1 MKTYQ
6 NIFHGTILSLLVF
19 SGVILVSTLVLFFW
33 AGAGMILGYP
43 WGALGNLGVSVFMLA
58 LAVVL
63 FGWVHQVA
71 QKVFIPLSDR
81 PAHPEEKSSGRLLQM
96 KRDQPAVTD

>member
-6 NIFHGTILSLLVF
+6 NIFHGTVLSLLVF
-19 SGVILVSTLVLFFW
+19 SGVILVSTLVLFLW

-43 WGALGNLGVSVFMLA
+43 SGALANLGVSVFMLA

-63 FGWVHQVA
+63 FGWIYQVA

-81 PAHPEEKSSGRLLQM
+81 SGLEERTNGTLLQR
-96 KRDQPAVTD
+96 KRDQSAVTD

>member
-19 SGVILVSTLVLFFW
+19 SGVILVSTLVLFLW

-43 WGALGNLGVSVFMLA
+43 SGALANLGVSVFILA

-63 FGWVHQVA
+63 FGWIYQVA

-81 PAHPEEKSSGRLLQM
+81 PGSSEERTNGTLLQR
-96 KRDQPAVTD
+96 KRDQSAVTD

>member
-6 NIFHGTILSLLVF
+6 NIFHGTVLSLLVF
-19 SGVILVSTLVLFFW
+19 SGVILVSTLVLFLW

-43 WGALGNLGVSVFMLA
+43 SGALANLGVSVFMLA

-63 FGWVHQVA
+63 FGWIYQVA

-81 PAHPEEKSSGRLLQM
+81 PGLEERTNGTLLQR
-96 KRDQPAVTD
+96 KRDQSAVTD

>member
-6 NIFHGTILSLLVF
+6 SIFHGTILSLLVF
-19 SGVILVSTLVLFFW
+19 SGVTLVSTLALFFW

-43 WGALGNLGVSVFMLA
+43 SGALANLGVSVFMLV

-71 QKVFIPLSDR
+71 QRVFIPLSDR
-81 PAHPEEKSSGRLLQM
+81 TGASEERTNGRLLQM
-96 KRDQPAVTD
+96 KRDQPAATD